1 MDVLCSLDG
10 DNNPSDCWK
19 RCSPRNVQFRCAK
32 QVSSQRVA
40 FHRRDSKM
48 FQVSFLELGSIP
60 DLSWSAA
67 ISVGLG
73 LRKNRFHLDMGYRT
87 KVRAMQSRKFLH
99 GIIPVCYVHAPD
111 NMPFWKWE
119 YLGAVYTCHKLT
131 FLLLIKTFQRVFLAV
146 KQMCHWM

>member
-1 MDVLCSLDG
+1 MDFLCSLDG
-10 DNNPSDCWK
+10 GNNPSDCWK

-32 QVSSQRVA
+32 QVLSQRVA
-40 FHRRDSKM
+40 SHRRDSKM

-73 LRKNRFHLDMGYRT
+73 LRKNRFHLDMGHRT

-99 GIIPVCYVHAPD
+99 GMYVMFMHRTTCHFEVGILA
-111 NMPFWKWE
+111 
-119 YLGAVYTCHKLT
+119 AVYTCQKLT
-131 FLLLIKTFQRVFLAV
+131 FLLLINNFSASFEKWNKCA
-146 KQMCHWM
+146 HWM